1 MCVTRI
7 TKHLSSKHQLEAPAP
22 TGYTQ
27 FISRAPAYGFP
38 PLGGRGSEPFVLSR
52 QVPNH
57 EPCSLKCQSNHGIAQ
72 LCVSLWLLL
81 NHNQHNQLQMPGET
95 SASLCPLTKPWDQS
109 FLCSQKHR
117 AEPEAAGCQ
126 HPLWR
131 PYPEY
136 SRTEPDLGKKQESR
150 LLLHRI

>member
-95 SASLCPLTKPWDQS
+95 SASLCPLRKPWDQS
-109 FLCSQKHR
+109 FLCAHRNTEQSQKLPGASIR
-117 AEPEAAGCQ
+117 CGGLTQNTAGQ
-126 HPLWR
+126 SL
-131 PYPEY
+131 
-136 SRTEPDLGKKQESR
+136 
-150 LLLHRI
+150 I